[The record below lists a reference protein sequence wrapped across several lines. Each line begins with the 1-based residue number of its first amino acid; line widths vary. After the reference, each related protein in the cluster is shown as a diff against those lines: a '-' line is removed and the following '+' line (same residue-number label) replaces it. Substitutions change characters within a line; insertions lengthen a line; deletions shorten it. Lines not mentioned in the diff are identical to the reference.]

1 MARTQWAK
9 LPEGGQVTQREATQ
23 RPREPREPY
32 ESAGRSFVFPFRQG
46 WYIHIGKRC
55 IFAGMALES
64 PETCL
69 RQPERE
75 GFKGPGRPSVP
86 SRARAGASSELMAI
100 PVFDIDLDE
109 DPALRWRA
117 VAAAGAH
124 LICRV
129 GLRWDLGGNSS
140 QFVQVLVVL
149 PIWDILPLS
158 WSNRTEGTVRGD
170 KNRAQAYA
178 PHLRK
183 LAEAWLLVLSPALGG
198 GAVVCF
204 RVSWELRREWQ
215 VAMATAP
222 ARSASRRRGRK
233 AAVCAERRVARV
245 AQQEALQLLQRLQGA
260 GGFLAQLF
268 LELRGVA
275 EAAEVPLQALCSLSL
290 QYEAYCACTAVAA
303 RMEDGSVALARTLD
317 WEFPELKALNID
329 IRVFRGGRL
338 LYTATTWAGYIGV
351 LTAQRPG
358 RYALAVNF
366 REEGAG
372 EAAVEA
378 LPVGLAVRQAL
389 ERCEAYGP
397 FLEDLAS
404 VPAMAPFYCLVCS
417 EASAAQ
423 ITRDV
428 QNELQRRQLEEDVA
442 FLVQANMDHWDSD
455 PAKDSQQSLVRCKL
469 VEEMLQAPLTRG
481 FVEESELWAILWKY
495 PVYETGI
502 TLYSTVMNP
511 AQGLFRSLSEPPEEF
526 QEVKPRAGRKKSRKC
541 RAHSALDALYPVP
554 KRSFVGGAAALCLDV
569 NRCMALCDAT
579 PGCYAVEVSQA
590 VDRCQLKR
598 SSCLMPEHWHNADTN
613 LLVVGRVRHE
623 TTTTPEPGPAVQG
636 TLPNRSRE
644 HRPTAAQV
652 LLRASRLVEKAAER
666 DAAEQQLRTKA
677 APQLRKN
684 QVVAEATLQRFAALA
699 EFSLVDITQ
708 ESSSRSYKYSGAVRR
723 DCTLYLVPFNA
734 DSVGIFDTA
743 RRSFRTVSIP
753 SSSEFK
759 YSAGVMVGDVAYF
772 VPYAESH
779 IGVFDTATE
788 QFRALD
794 VSWASSAECKYSGA
808 LTASSAVY
816 FVPSSAENIGVLD
829 PSSEEFRTIGLGP
842 GADAKWKYHGG
853 VIYDGRC
860 YFAPYN
866 ADHIGVLDIA
876 SESFHTIDI
885 SHAIERDTKFSDA
898 FAQKGV
904 VYFVPFTAD
913 GVGAWDVASRRFRLL
928 GLANGGFGGFKFLGA
943 VQVGALS
950 YFVPDSADGVGVFH
964 AATQGFASYDVSAR
978 VSADSK
984 FSAGLFFNGA
994 VYLVPRNAHS
1004 IGILQVNQSHA
1015 HHCPAGT
1022 TTQVQVVLGDAGD
1035 AGDGLG
1041 LLPDGD
1047 ERYFSGSALPL
1058 LSWEAFQALAV
1069 ILAALLA
1076 AELARRAKGESLAS
1090 CIVAALLP
1098 TVLYFVARGLL
1109 DLAWPLPAPFWV
1121 QMLPAS
1127 ASFLLFWLLFQA
1139 VLLWPSANSEDSS
1152 ARLDWVDLLACMAGL
1167 AAADAANAY
1176 AQPDTGRSQAA
1187 VLAVASALLWGLDSF
1202 TGSDSK
1208 LRRSPALVL
1217 PLALLALEVL
1227 SRAVLGFLDIEV
1239 LDQEGYLQDGLSHG
1253 VPGVGS
1259 GLLLAGLSV
1268 LLLAVGLALPGEAE
1282 RAVAVAVATAALA
1295 ALRAARWLAKSFGL
1309 RPDEGHEL
1317 IFAVVM
1323 TALADLALMGLQ
1335 KMLARTRSGISAEQ
1349 LGPHGLG
1356 LALGL
1361 AWASR
1366 LLRACAALAPNP
1378 SPWALLLALLV
1389 ALLMLWILAQ
1399 PRKGQGYSQVKVQP
1413 KVKDRCPDA
1422 GHLRLYR
1429 GIEAAPVLCPP
1440 QLSHGEGGE
1449 LQPGPRLCLEEPGLS
1464 LFVDL

>member
-1 MARTQWAK
+1 MSSSGLVRCMSSAAGPALDVSGEPRRCSEEDRRRLNAGPNALCASEAVCRDLCAGRHDCHTAQVLTTGEVCYLKPMACERANTWYRDEFYLGFVK
-9 LPEGGQVTQREATQ
+9 SGLPKGCPDIEDTAQL
-23 RPREPREPY
+23 PREPQTTPEPAPAPAPELQPGQPGELFFHTPAP
-32 ESAGRSFVFPFRQG
+32 ESVEEAAGPAWSATVHFHTSAPSRAPAVAISPPAPTQG
-46 WYIHIGKRC
+46 GGPPASPAVAPAAWPGPVAPGTPDPATAVARPAAPGAARPGNLGKAGPWPHDPPDPRLTSPDDRWYIHIGKRC

-75 GFKGPGRPSVP
+75 GFKG
-86 SRARAGASSELMAI
+86 
-100 PVFDIDLDE
+100 
-109 DPALRWRA
+109 
-117 VAAAGAH
+117 
-124 LICRV
+124 
-129 GLRWDLGGNSS
+129 
-140 QFVQVLVVL
+140 
-149 PIWDILPLS
+149 
-158 WSNRTEGTVRGD
+158 
-170 KNRAQAYA
+170 
-178 PHLRK
+178 
-183 LAEAWLLVLSPALGG
+183 
-198 GAVVCF
+198 
-204 RVSWELRREWQ
+204 
-215 VAMATAP
+215 
-222 ARSASRRRGRK
+222 
-233 AAVCAERRVARV
+233 
-245 AQQEALQLLQRLQGA
+245 
-260 GGFLAQLF
+260 
-268 LELRGVA
+268 
-275 EAAEVPLQALCSLSL
+275 
-290 QYEAYCACTAVAA
+290 
-303 RMEDGSVALARTLD
+303 
-317 WEFPELKALNID
+317 
-329 IRVFRGGRL
+329 
-338 LYTATTWAGYIGV
+338 
-351 LTAQRPG
+351 
-358 RYALAVNF
+358 
-366 REEGAG
+366 
-372 EAAVEA
+372 
-378 LPVGLAVRQAL
+378 
-389 ERCEAYGP
+389 
-397 FLEDLAS
+397 
-404 VPAMAPFYCLVCS
+404 
-417 EASAAQ
+417 
-423 ITRDV
+423 
-428 QNELQRRQLEEDVA
+428 
-442 FLVQANMDHWDSD
+442 
-455 PAKDSQQSLVRCKL
+455 
-469 VEEMLQAPLTRG
+469 
-481 FVEESELWAILWKY
+481 
-495 PVYETGI
+495 
-502 TLYSTVMNP
+502 
-511 AQGLFRSLSEPPEEF
+511 
-526 QEVKPRAGRKKSRKC
+526 
-541 RAHSALDALYPVP
+541 
-554 KRSFVGGAAALCLDV
+554 SFVGGAAALCLDV